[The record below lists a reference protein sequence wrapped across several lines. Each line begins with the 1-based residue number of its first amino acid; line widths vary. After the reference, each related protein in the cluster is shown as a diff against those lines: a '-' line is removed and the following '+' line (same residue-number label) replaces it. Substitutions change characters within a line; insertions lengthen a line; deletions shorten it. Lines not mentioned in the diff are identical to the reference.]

1 MLLGGRNFP
10 EIRGAMILLDC
21 GNSSAKAQYRADGR
35 LLASFATGYSGD
47 WCARLGGWLDGLPAK
62 RCVLASVLDASR
74 QRPLDACLDARF
86 GNAVTR
92 CVSERERCGV
102 VNAYEEPGRLGVD
115 RWLALLGAAS
125 LVDGDCLVIDA
136 GSAITLDLLRADGR
150 HLGGAIL
157 PGINTS
163 RERFRQ
169 IFGHIDF
176 DDPRIAENAGPGSS
190 TEAAIQIDYPLDSI
204 QRLRELV
211 SDWLPRLESGA
222 TIILTGGDA
231 ARVQNALERPARI
244 VPGLVFLGLARL
256 AGE

>member
-1 MLLGGRNFP
+1 
-10 EIRGAMILLDC
+10 MILLDC

-35 LLASFATGYSGD
+35 LLASFATRYSGD

-62 RCVLASVLDASR
+62 RCVMASVLDASR
-74 QRPLDACLDARF
+74 QRPLDACLAARF
-86 GNAVTR
+86 GDAVTR
-92 CVSERERCGV
+92 CVSERERGGV
-102 VNAYEEPGRLGVD
+102 INGYDEPGRLGVD

-125 LVDGDCLVIDA
+125 LIDGDCLIVDA
-136 GSAITLDLLRADGR
+136 GSAITVDLLRADGR

-169 IFGHIDF
+169 IFSHIDF
-176 DDPRIAENAGPGSS
+176 DDPRVAESAEPGGS
-190 TEAAIQIDYPLDSI
+190 TEAAIQIDYPDSI

-211 SDWLPRLESGA
+211 SDWLPRLDPGA
-222 TIILTGGDA
+222 TILLTGGDA
-231 ARVQNALERPARI
+231 ARIQIALERPARI
-244 VPGLVFLGLARL
+244 VPDLVFLGLARL